1 MKKDRV
7 RWEARYQAGDR
18 PHDGPASSLLRRWL
32 PRLPRSRRYPQRG
45 RSAASARHA
54 RRARHIRGRALDVAA
69 GLGRNALFL
78 ARAGYRVDAIDIS
91 STSLRVAARR
101 AKRAGLRG
109 IRWIAADLDA
119 WRPLRGRYDVVVNAF
134 FLKRRLYPALRA
146 ALRPGGVLILE
157 THLFDPHEAAG
168 GRRGRTRRLKRG
180 ELRKQFGDWEVL
192 YFREGRCREAG
203 RTLALGRIVA
213 RRPSGPRARVVRRS
227 TARAYDPAAGFAVA
241 SSAESKTGKASVSP
255 ATSATRRAGRPD
267 GMTSRSSRRL
277 VASRRPNR

>member
-32 PRLPRSRRYPQRG
+32 PRLP
-45 RSAASARHA
+45 
-54 RRARHIRGRALDVAA
+54 RGRALDVAA

-146 ALRPGGVLILE
+146 ALRPGGVLIFE

-192 YFREGRCREAG
+192 YFREGRCREG
-203 RTLALGRIVA
+203 SRTLALGRIVA
-213 RRPSGPRARVVRRS
+213 RRPV
-227 TARAYDPAAGFAVA
+227 
-241 SSAESKTGKASVSP
+241 
-255 ATSATRRAGRPD
+255 
-267 GMTSRSSRRL
+267 
-277 VASRRPNR
+277 